1 MEGVFKMNIISAEY
15 DQHYMDNFNAMLEQE
30 KQREQA
36 RRRKKED
43 LYSFFELHY
52 APEGDYTSKIYI
64 GCDIPNKKGKIYT
77 FHHYQTGIEES
88 LDALPVD
95 FFTANNA
102 KDYYVTANGLKK
114 RGKRNEKNLFTLHN
128 IVIDIDCH
136 KYGISKKDRDNEI
149 EKCEIYL
156 QELFD
161 NSLDLPAPNTIVKTG
176 RGLQLWWAIKPLSA
190 AKLKNIYKETA
201 VYLCDQLDEK
211 ISKQYYLNF
220 LRVDRAASL
229 KMAGYFRLPGTYNS
243 KAKKW
248 GDFAFLHEDRLDVVD
263 FYFDKIASCKKN
275 PIPFIGS
282 KKYALAD
289 YREHILYALLELRRK
304 EGWVEDGY
312 RDTFC
317 FILFNTILEEYGEE
331 KADEAVRKM
340 NRSFSHPLSE
350 KSLKSYLSTSR
361 KKGYK
366 FSNQT
371 IINYLCITKEEQDM
385 LHFHP
390 SSKREEE
397 REKKR
402 QIKRERVQLVI
413 ELAKEG
419 RSQRQIAKMAGTS
432 QSTVCRILR
441 DPDKALAPRKTTANK
456 TEENQ
461 IGKKESD
468 SKQSKRDES
477 EKLVEKVNGEKEDK
491 TNQKNLPCR
500 KQVENDNTNRYK
512 DSLMINERKAME
524 SSVMAEQDTGG

>member
-1 MEGVFKMNIISAEY
+1 M
-15 DQHYMDNFNAMLEQE
+15 
-30 KQREQA
+30 
-36 RRRKKED
+36 
-43 LYSFFELHY
+43 
-52 APEGDYTSKIYI
+52 
-64 GCDIPNKKGKIYT
+64 
-77 FHHYQTGIEES
+77 
-88 LDALPVD
+88 
-95 FFTANNA
+95 
-102 KDYYVTANGLKK
+102 
-114 RGKRNEKNLFTLHN
+114 
-128 IVIDIDCH
+128 
-136 KYGISKKDRDNEI
+136 
-149 EKCEIYL
+149 
-156 QELFD
+156 
-161 NSLDLPAPNTIVKTG
+161 
-176 RGLQLWWAIKPLSA
+176 
-190 AKLKNIYKETA
+190 
-201 VYLCDQLDEK
+201 
-211 ISKQYYLNF
+211 
-220 LRVDRAASL
+220 
-229 KMAGYFRLPGTYNS
+229 
-243 KAKKW
+243 
-248 GDFAFLHEDRLDVVD
+248 
-263 FYFDKIASCKKN
+263 
-275 PIPFIGS
+275 
-282 KKYALAD
+282 
-289 YREHILYALLELRRK
+289 
-304 EGWVEDGY
+304 
-312 RDTFC
+312 
-317 FILFNTILEEYGEE
+317 EEYGEE

-441 DPDKALAPRKTTANK
+441 DPDKALAPRKTTENK

>member
-1 MEGVFKMNIISAEY
+1 MSISAEY

-52 APEGDYTSKIYI
+52 VPEGDYTSKIYI

-149 EKCEIYL
+149 EKCEVYL
-156 QELFD
+156 REFFD
-161 NSLDLPAPNTIVKTG
+161 NSLELPSPNTIVKTG

-441 DPDKALAPRKTTANK
+441 DPDKALAPRKTTENK

>member
-1 MEGVFKMNIISAEY
+1 
-15 DQHYMDNFNAMLEQE
+15 
-30 KQREQA
+30 
-36 RRRKKED
+36 
-43 LYSFFELHY
+43 
-52 APEGDYTSKIYI
+52 
-64 GCDIPNKKGKIYT
+64 
-77 FHHYQTGIEES
+77 
-88 LDALPVD
+88 
-95 FFTANNA
+95 
-102 KDYYVTANGLKK
+102 
-114 RGKRNEKNLFTLHN
+114 
-128 IVIDIDCH
+128 
-136 KYGISKKDRDNEI
+136 
-149 EKCEIYL
+149 
-156 QELFD
+156 
-161 NSLDLPAPNTIVKTG
+161 
-176 RGLQLWWAIKPLSA
+176 
-190 AKLKNIYKETA
+190 
-201 VYLCDQLDEK
+201 
-211 ISKQYYLNF
+211 
-220 LRVDRAASL
+220 
-229 KMAGYFRLPGTYNS
+229 MAGYFRLPGTYNS

-248 GDFAFLHEDRLDVVD
+248 GDFALLHEDRLNVVD
-263 FYFDKIASCKKN
+263 FYFDKIASGKKN
-275 PIPFIGS
+275 PIPFTNS

-312 RDTFC
+312 RDMFC

-331 KADEAVRKM
+331 KADEEVRKM

-441 DPDKALAPRKTTANK
+441 DPDKALAPRKTTPNK
-456 TEENQ
+456 PEENQ
-461 IGKKESD
+461 TGKKESD
-468 SKQSKRDES
+468 SKQRRNDET
-477 EKLVEKVNGEKEDK
+477 EKSTEKINGEKEDK
-491 TNQKNLPCR
+491 AKQKNLPCE
-500 KQVENDNTNRYK
+500 KQVENDNTNGHEN
-512 DSLMINERKAME
+512 SLMMHERKATDY
-524 SSVMAEQDTGG
+524 SVVDEQDAGG

>member
-441 DPDKALAPRKTTANK
+441 DPDKALAPRKTTENK

>member
-136 KYGISKKDRDNEI
+136 EYGISKKDRDNEI

-441 DPDKALAPRKTTANK
+441 DPDKALAPRKTTENK

>member
-1 MEGVFKMNIISAEY
+1 MNIISAEY

-136 KYGISKKDRDNEI
+136 EYGISKKDRDNEI

-441 DPDKALAPRKTTANK
+441 DPDKALAPRKTTENK

>member
-1 MEGVFKMNIISAEY
+1 MSISAEY
-15 DQHYMDNFNAMLEQE
+15 DQHYMDNFNAIIEQE

-52 APEGDYTSKIYI
+52 VPEGDYTSKIYI
-64 GCDIPNKKGKIYT
+64 GCDIPAKKGKIYT

-102 KDYYVTANGLKK
+102 KNYYVTANGLKK

-149 EKCEIYL
+149 EKCEVYL
-156 QELFD
+156 RELFD
-161 NSLDLPAPNTIVKTG
+161 NSLELPSPNTIVKTG

-201 VYLCDQLDEK
+201 AYLCDQLDEK

-248 GDFAFLHEDRLDVVD
+248 GDFAFLHEDRLNVVD
-263 FYFDKIASCKKN
+263 FYFDKVASGKKN
-275 PIPFIGS
+275 PIPFTNS

-317 FILFNTILEEYGEE
+317 FILFNTILEEYGED

-402 QIKRERVQLVI
+402 QVKRERVQLVI

-419 RSQRQIAKMAGTS
+419 RSQREIAKMSGTS

-461 IGKKESD
+461 TRKKESD
-468 SKQSKRDES
+468 SKQRRNDET
-477 EKLVEKVNGEKEDK
+477 EKSTEKVNGEKEDK
-491 TNQKNLPCR
+491 AKQKNLPCE
-500 KQVENDNTNRYK
+500 KQVENDNTNGYEN
-512 DSLMINERKAME
+512 SPMTNERKATDY
-524 SSVMAEQDTGG
+524 SVVDEQDAGG

>member
-1 MEGVFKMNIISAEY
+1 MNIISAEY

-441 DPDKALAPRKTTANK
+441 DPDKALAPRKTTENK